1 MLLSLLISTFFTV
14 VQNLS
19 VTGKWVTVDDAT
31 GKEKSELTIYIK
43 QNRLYARIDRLLLDE
58 DQGKKCVECKG
69 VKNNQPIEGMVIID
83 GLEADG
89 DSWTNGEILDPAN
102 GKYYDC
108 TLKLEDKNTLLVRGY
123 IGFSFIGRTQ
133 QWKRKQ

>member
-1 MLLSLLISTFFTV
+1 ML
-14 VQNLS
+14 
-19 VTGKWVTVDDAT
+19 
-31 GKEKSELTIYIK
+31 
-43 QNRLYARIDRLLLDE
+43 
-58 DQGKKCVECKG
+58 
-69 VKNNQPIEGMVIID
+69 IIN
-83 GLEADG
+83 GLEPDG
-89 DSWTNGEILDPAN
+89 DSWSDGEILDPAN

>member
-1 MLLSLLISTFFTV
+1 MLYSLIITLFFGLH
-14 VQNLS
+14 QNLS
-19 VTGKWVTVDDAT
+19 VTGQWVTIDDET
-31 GKEKSELTIYIK
+31 GKEKSEVTVFIK
-43 QNRLYARIDRLLLDE
+43 QNRLYARIDRLLLEE
-58 DQGKKCVECKG
+58 DQGKRCTECKDDKQG
-69 VKNNQPIEGMVIID
+69 QPIEGMLIIN
-83 GLEADG
+83 GLEPDG
-89 DSWTNGEILDPAN
+89 DSWSDGEILDPAN

>member
-1 MLLSLLISTFFTV
+1 MLLSLLLSTFFTV

-19 VTGKWVTVDDAT
+19 ITGKWVTIDDET
-31 GKEKSELTIYIK
+31 GKEKSEVTVFIK
-43 QNRLYARIDRLLLDE
+43 QNRLYARIDRLLLEE
-58 DQGKKCVECKG
+58 DQGKKCTECKDDKQG
-69 VKNNQPIEGMVIID
+69 QPIEGMLIIN
-83 GLEADG
+83 GLEPDG
-89 DSWTNGEILDPAN
+89 DSWSDGEILDPAN

>member
-1 MLLSLLISTFFTV
+1 MLLSLLLSTFFTV

-19 VTGKWVTVDDAT
+19 ITGKWVTIDDET
-31 GKEKSELTIYIK
+31 GKEKSEVTVFIK
-43 QNRLYARIDRLLLDE
+43 QNRLYARIDRLLLEE
-58 DQGKKCVECKG
+58 DQGKRCTECKDDKQG
-69 VKNNQPIEGMVIID
+69 QPIEGMLIIN
-83 GLEADG
+83 GLEPDG
-89 DSWTNGEILDPAN
+89 DRWSDGEILDPAN

>member
-1 MLLSLLISTFFTV
+1 MLLSFLLSTFFTV

-19 VTGKWVTVDDAT
+19 ITGKWVTIDDET
-31 GKEKSELTIYIK
+31 GKEKSEVTVFIK
-43 QNRLYARIDRLLLDE
+43 QNRLYARIDRLLLEE
-58 DQGKKCVECKG
+58 DQGKRCTECKDDKQG
-69 VKNNQPIEGMVIID
+69 QPIEGMLIIN
-83 GLEADG
+83 GLEPDG
-89 DSWTNGEILDPAN
+89 DSWSDGEILDPAN

>member
-1 MLLSLLISTFFTV
+1 MLLSLLLSTFFTV

-19 VTGKWVTVDDAT
+19 ITGKWVTIDDET
-31 GKEKSELTIYIK
+31 GKEKSEVTVFIK
-43 QNRLYARIDRLLLDE
+43 QNRLYARIDRLLLEE
-58 DQGKKCVECKG
+58 DQGKRCTECKDDKQG
-69 VKNNQPIEGMVIID
+69 QPIEGMLIIN
-83 GLEADG
+83 GLEPDG
-89 DSWTNGEILDPAN
+89 DSWSDGEILDPAN

-133 QWKRKQ
+133 QWMRKQ

>member
-1 MLLSLLISTFFTV
+1 MLLSFLLSTFFTV

-19 VTGKWVTVDDAT
+19 ITGKWVTIDDET
-31 GKEKSELTIYIK
+31 GKEKSEVTVFIK
-43 QNRLYARIDRLLLDE
+43 QNRLYARIDRLLLEE
-58 DQGKKCVECKG
+58 DQGKRCTECKDDKQG
-69 VKNNQPIEGMVIID
+69 QPIEGMLIIN
-83 GLEADG
+83 GLEPDG
-89 DSWTNGEILDPAN
+89 DSWSDGEILDPAN

-133 QWKRKQ
+133 QWMRKQ

>member
-1 MLLSLLISTFFTV
+1 MLLSLLLSTFFTV

-19 VTGKWVTVDDAT
+19 ITGKGVTIDDET
-31 GKEKSELTIYIK
+31 GKEKSEVTVFIK
-43 QNRLYARIDRLLLDE
+43 QNRLYARIDRLLLEE
-58 DQGKKCVECKG
+58 DQGKRCTECKDDKQG
-69 VKNNQPIEGMVIID
+69 QPIEGMLIIN
-83 GLEADG
+83 GLEPDG
-89 DSWTNGEILDPAN
+89 DSWSDGEILDPAN

>member
-1 MLLSLLISTFFTV
+1 MLLSLLLSTFFTV

-19 VTGKWVTVDDAT
+19 ITGKWVTIDDET
-31 GKEKSELTIYIK
+31 GKEKSKVTVFIK
-43 QNRLYARIDRLLLDE
+43 QNRLYARIDRLLLEE
-58 DQGKKCVECKG
+58 DQGKRCTECKDDKQG
-69 VKNNQPIEGMVIID
+69 QPIEGMLIIN
-83 GLEADG
+83 GLEPDG
-89 DSWTNGEILDPAN
+89 DSWSDGEILDPAN

>member
-1 MLLSLLISTFFTV
+1 MLLSLLLSTFFTV

-19 VTGKWVTVDDAT
+19 ITGKWVTIDDET
-31 GKEKSELTIYIK
+31 GKEKSEVTVFIK
-43 QNRLYARIDRLLLDE
+43 QNRLYARIDRLLLEE
-58 DQGKKCVECKG
+58 DQGKRCTECKDDKQG
-69 VKNNQPIEGMVIID
+69 QPIEGMLIIN
-83 GLEADG
+83 GLEPDG
-89 DSWTNGEILDPAN
+89 DSWSDGEILDPAN

>member
-1 MLLSLLISTFFTV
+1 MLLSLVLSTFFTV

-19 VTGKWVTVDDAT
+19 ITGKWVTIDDET
-31 GKEKSELTIYIK
+31 GKEKSEVTVFIK
-43 QNRLYARIDRLLLDE
+43 QNRLYARIDRLLLEE
-58 DQGKKCVECKG
+58 DQGKRCTECKDDKQG
-69 VKNNQPIEGMVIID
+69 QPIEGMLIIN
-83 GLEADG
+83 GLEPDG
-89 DSWTNGEILDPAN
+89 DIWSDGEILDPAN